1 MAVRFAASSRRP
13 RTVALAV
20 VGVVLLLGVL
30 YVLTAFFTAR
40 ALPAEAAAAGVD
52 IGGLGEEEAVAKLDA
67 ELGPRAEE
75 AIVLSA
81 RSEEAELNPADIGLA
96 VDAQATV
103 SQAVDF
109 SLDPRVM
116 WDRLF
121 GDHEYDPAI
130 AVDEEK
136 FGPVVE
142 RLAEDFSL
150 PPEDAGLIFEGTEP
164 VVTEGVPGTVVAA
177 DAIRQ
182 TIHSEWLRRDN
193 PLPVEVEETEPDI
206 TTEEARAAQTEV
218 AEPAVSGDVVV
229 EAAEETEEGDPT
241 GESSEL
247 TIAPEVIAESLTFAP
262 RDGELEPVF
271 DAKKLKSEALDANPD
286 VGSEAK
292 DASFRIVDGTPEVVP
307 AESGVSV
314 DSEELAEAV
323 LPALTAEER
332 TASVVLVEAEPDFTT
347 EDAEAAD
354 VDEVISDFST
364 SYSSEPNRDT
374 NLRVASERV
383 SGTVLL
389 PGEEFSLNET
399 IGQRT
404 AANGYRPAGVINEG
418 QMSEDYGGGVS
429 QVSTTL
435 FNAAFFAGFELNEH
449 QAHSRYISRYPEG
462 REATLDWQSI
472 DMRFTNTTDT
482 PVVLDMYLAG
492 GEVHARVF
500 GVKTVDVE
508 SSSSSRFA
516 FTSPSTIR
524 ESGPSCS
531 PQSPREGWSITIF
544 RTIKDHDTGEV
555 IDRDQFTTVYR
566 PVNRVVCG

>member
-1 MAVRFAASSRRP
+1 MADRSAAASHRH
-13 RTVALAV
+13 RTIALV
-20 VGVVLLLGVL
+20 TIGVVLVLGIL
-30 YVLTAFFTAR
+30 YVLTAVLTAR
-40 ALPAEAAAAGVD
+40 ALPAEASAAGVD
-52 IGGLGEEEAVAKLDA
+52 IGGMSEEDAVAKLDA
-67 ELGPRAEE
+67 ELRPRASEV
-75 AIVLSA
+75 IVLSA
-81 RSEEAELNPADIGLA
+81 KREQAELEPADVGLT
-96 VDAQATV
+96 VDTQATV
-103 SQAVDF
+103 ARAVDF
-109 SLDPRVM
+109 SLDPRVV

-121 GDHEYDPAI
+121 GTHEYAPVIAI
-130 AVDEEK
+130 DEEK
-136 FGPVVE
+136 FGPVVD

-150 PPEDAGLIFEGTEP
+150 PPEDAALTFEGADS
-164 VVTEGVPGTVVAA
+164 VVTEGIPGTVVEQ

-182 TIHSEWLRRDN
+182 TIRDHWLRSDN
-193 PLPVEVEETEPDI
+193 PLAVEVAETEPDI
-206 TTEEARAAQTEV
+206 TTEEARAAQTEI
-218 AEPAVSGDVVV
+218 ADPAVSEDIVV
-229 EAAEETEEGDPT
+229 EAAEETEEGKPT

-247 TIAPEVIAESLTFAP
+247 TITPEIIAGSLTFEP
-262 RDGELEPVF
+262 RDGELKPVF
-271 DAKKLKSEALDANPD
+271 DAKKLKSATLDANPE

-292 DASFRIVDGTPEVVP
+292 DASYRIVDGTPEVVP

-332 TASVVLVEAEPDFTT
+332 TATVALVEAEPEFTT
-347 EDAEAAD
+347 EEAEAAD

-364 SYSSEPNRDT
+364 AYSSEPNRDT

-399 IGQRT
+399 IGRRT

-418 QMSEDYGGGVS
+418 QMTEDYGGGVS

-435 FNAAFFAGFELNEH
+435 FNAAYFAGFELNEH

-472 DMRFTNTTDT
+472 DMRFTNSTDT

-500 GVKTVDVE
+500 GERTVDVE
-508 SSSSSRFA
+508 SSSSERFA

-524 ESGPSCS
+524 ESGPRCS

-566 PVNRVVCG
+566 PVNRVVCS